1 MYQLIKNFFNKAINF
16 FKNNPEVAVEVGQ
29 AVAAVAKD
37 RKPTP
42 KVVKETAEAIE
53 AVKKAGRPRKQ
64 KK

>member
-1 MYQLIKNFFNKAINF
+1 MYQSIKNFFNKAINF
-16 FKNNPEVAVEVGQ
+16 FKSNPEVVVEVGQ
-29 AVAAVAKD
+29 AVVAVAKD

>member
-1 MYQLIKNFFNKAINF
+1 MYQTIKKFFNKAVSF
-16 FKNNPEVAVEVGQ
+16 FRSNPQVVVEVGQ

-42 KVVKETAEAIE
+42 KVVKETAEVIE

>member
-1 MYQLIKNFFNKAINF
+1 MYQTVKNFFNKAINF

-29 AVAAVAKD
+29 AVVAVAKD

-42 KVVKETAEAIE
+42 KVVKETAEVIE